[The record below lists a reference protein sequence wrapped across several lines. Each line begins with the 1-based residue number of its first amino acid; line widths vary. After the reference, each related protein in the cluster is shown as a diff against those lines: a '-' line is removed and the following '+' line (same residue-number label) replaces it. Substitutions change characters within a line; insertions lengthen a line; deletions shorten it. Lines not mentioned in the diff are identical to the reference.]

1 MAFIMAIFFVVRMV
15 LLFVVRVVLLFVA
28 EAVAAVP
35 VSAPP
40 PVMSPVA
47 AECVFRER
55 FLASFR

>member
-1 MAFIMAIFFVVRMV
+1 MLSVVAHA
-15 LLFVVRVVLLFVA
+15 VVKVMA